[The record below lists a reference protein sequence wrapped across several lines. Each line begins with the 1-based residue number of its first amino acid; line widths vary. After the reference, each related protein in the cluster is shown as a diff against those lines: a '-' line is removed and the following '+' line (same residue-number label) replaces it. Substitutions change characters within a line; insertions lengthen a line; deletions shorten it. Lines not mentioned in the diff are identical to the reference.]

1 MAGNQCIPMGCRPF
15 FASTVSLSIL
25 LHAHSPCMVRKLD
38 PILSRATISKL
49 YRFALLLTGDASSA
63 EQTLLRVFEEF
74 AQQIGQFRTEKHR
87 TAFLVAKIRES
98 FSKRAPEAQP
108 PPVENTFSA
117 QFSTFSAQF
126 STLSEPARSALA
138 LFYLDL
144 FPVSE
149 LAALLNLSMEDLG
162 AHLRSGREQ
171 LGAKSEEPK

>member
-1 MAGNQCIPMGCRPF
+1 
-15 FASTVSLSIL
+15 
-25 LHAHSPCMVRKLD
+25 MVRKLD

-117 QFSTFSAQF
+117 QFST
-126 STLSEPARSALA
+126 LSEPARSALA